1 MKKIVLFFM
10 IFYSVNL
17 QAQNAGSSGL
27 SFLKIGIGAS
37 EISQAEAT
45 TGKFNSPFSL
55 NYNPAFAS
63 ELNYS
68 SIGLMHNEWI
78 QDLRTEF
85 LVANTFVHDFPIFLT
100 INTTKIS
107 DIEIRTQPGEAV
119 GKFDAN
125 YFSLGFGTG
134 LNIFDDLSA
143 GFQIKYLYENI
154 YIDEA
159 DGYAFDFGFYKK
171 NLLMNLNA
179 GLSIR
184 NIGRMNQLASKSTTL
199 PGEVRLGFSY
209 DDAIRFYNFKSSFS
223 ADVQKFLKE
232 NNVNLLL
239 GLKINYND
247 LIDLRFGYNY
257 GKDINHFSLGF
268 GLNYKSIFFDY
279 AFLPFTQ
286 NFGNANIISLYIK
299 L

>member
-1 MKKIVLFFM
+1 MRKVVL
-10 IFYSVNL
+10 IFLMLYSL
-17 QAQNAGSSGL
+17 ILHAQNSGSSGL
-27 SFLKIGIGAS
+27 SFLKIGTGAS

-85 LVANTFVHDFPIFLT
+85 LVGNTFAYGFPIFLT

-107 DIEIRTQPGEAV
+107 DIEIRTQPGAAA

-134 LNIFDDLSA
+134 LKLFEDFSA
-143 GFQIKYLYENI
+143 GIQIKYLYENI
-154 YIDEA
+154 YVDEA
-159 DGYAFDFGFYKK
+159 DGYAFDFGVYKK
-171 NLLMNLNA
+171 NVFMNLNA
-179 GLSIR
+179 GLVIR
-184 NIGRMNQLASKSTTL
+184 NIGKMNQLASKSTTL
-199 PGEVRLGFSY
+199 PDEIRFGLSY
-209 DDAIRFYNFKSSFS
+209 DDAISFYNFKSCFS
-223 ADVQKFLKE
+223 GDVQKFLKE
-232 NNVNLLL
+232 DKVNLLL
-239 GLKINYND
+239 GMKINYNN
-247 LIDLRFGYNY
+247 LIDLRFGYNS

-286 NFGNANIISLYIK
+286 NFGNASIISLYIK